1 MLSNGRLLRKL
12 RKVMGAAVTLPSLVA
27 CSSQICCAGV
37 YECSIE
43 RVNYRYDDTTGCLTI
58 SGAGEVTG
66 SLTYL
71 KDLQKLGAKFPVFR
85 FLDSIVVI
93 NGLCGIKHVIIKDGI
108 TKIGKEA
115 FQALVTLEDIV
126 IPNSVTEI
134 GECAF
139 DECISLKNIT
149 IPESVKKLQGYTF
162 NGCVELEEIKL
173 PNNLESIEDFVF
185 SDCKNLK
192 SITIPESV
200 KELGRAFKK
209 CERLEKITLPSHIEG
224 IASGLFFGCK
234 NLKAVNIPSSIKYI
248 HYSAFRNC
256 ENLSKVEFYSPMD
269 DLKRKAELKYPNDPK
284 GRAKYYVENCP
295 EKWRYFGHIFHAMKE
310 KTGSYLVGLN
320 KNLVEFLVSGLV
332 IYPFSFQ
339 GCKKLKKISLPLNTR
354 FNVGEEDVS
363 PVTIDDIILR
373 SDKLKKPCGCCF
385 ARCSKL
391 SDFFE
396 PNMEVEIGGKTYRVE

>member
-1 MLSNGRLLRKL
+1 MSSNGRLLRKL

-27 CSSQICCAGV
+27 CSSQVSHAGGV
-37 YECSIE
+37 YATFYPLSELLNFFGDGVI
-43 RVNYRYDDTTGCLTI
+43 DDSWKSSFGHKPI
-58 SGAGEVTG
+58 KYV
-66 SLTYL
+66 
-71 KDLQKLGAKFPVFR
+71 
-85 FLDSIVVI
+85 II
-93 NGLCGIKHVIIKDGI
+93 NGGI
-108 TKIGKEA
+108 TKIGECTFCDCVK
-115 FQALVTLEDIV
+115 LER
-126 IPNSVTEI
+126 
-134 GECAF
+134 
-139 DECISLKNIT
+139 
-149 IPESVKKLQGYTF
+149 
-162 NGCVELEEIKL
+162 IKL
-173 PNNLESIEDFVF
+173 PNTLESIGDLAF
-185 SDCKNLK
+185 SGCKNLR

-200 KELGRAFKK
+200 KELGIGAFLG
-209 CERLEKITLPSHIEG
+209 CENLRSITIPESVKELGDQAFSDCKSLEEITIPSSIED

-234 NLKAVNIPSSIKYI
+234 NLKAVKIPSPIEYI
-248 HYSAFRNC
+248 GCSAFRNC
-256 ENLSKVEFYSPMD
+256 ENLSKIEFYSPTD
-269 DLKRKAELKYPNDPK
+269 DFKREPELKYPNDPK

-354 FNVGEEDVS
+354 FDVGEENVS